1 MGKLTRSQQKILGRF
16 IIGFILISLVGTALG
31 YAFIAFLIFIAL
43 MSFSE
48 DDCTNL
54 LEVMPE
60 VQAAPD
66 NEVSECIYT
75 ILGYA

>member
-1 MGKLTRSQQKILGRF
+1 ML
-16 IIGFILISLVGTALG
+16 
-31 YAFIAFLIFIAL
+31 
-43 MSFSE
+43 SFSE

>member
-1 MGKLTRSQQKILGRF
+1 VLQFFSAPQIENLLKTLFSTKSTAAKSRDF
-16 IIGFILISLVGTALG
+16 GTPRKVVVTV
-31 YAFIAFLIFIAL
+31 
-43 MSFSE
+43 SFSE

>member
-1 MGKLTRSQQKILGRF
+1 VIQDFPSGAKSRDF
-16 IIGFILISLVGTALG
+16 GTPRKVVAPV
-31 YAFIAFLIFIAL
+31 
-43 MSFSE
+43 SFSE

>member
-1 MGKLTRSQQKILGRF
+1 
-16 IIGFILISLVGTALG
+16 V
-31 YAFIAFLIFIAL
+31 
-43 MSFSE
+43 SFSE

>member
-1 MGKLTRSQQKILGRF
+1 MSRFATAIRGLLGASCRR
-16 IIGFILISLVGTALG
+16 GLFILNPSS
-31 YAFIAFLIFIAL
+31 IAQTFVCAILDGL
-43 MSFSE
+43 SFSE

>member
-1 MGKLTRSQQKILGRF
+1 MGTNGFDVQPVVAEHWFERV
-16 IIGFILISLVGTALG
+16 IGG
-31 YAFIAFLIFIAL
+31 IAFRDVELGVTQVTDV
-43 MSFSE
+43 SFSE